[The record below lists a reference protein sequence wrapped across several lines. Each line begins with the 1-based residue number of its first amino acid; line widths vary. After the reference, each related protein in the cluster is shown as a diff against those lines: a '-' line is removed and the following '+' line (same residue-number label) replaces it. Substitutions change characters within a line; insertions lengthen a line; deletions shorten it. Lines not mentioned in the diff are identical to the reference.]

1 MTETPGDAQ
10 PEADND
16 VSFEDVS
23 FEDVSFEDVS
33 FEEALAE
40 LRAIVERLES
50 GESRLDEAIAA
61 YEKGAKLKQFCEAK
75 LRAAQL
81 TVERIALGKDGPS
94 AAPFDG
100 KS

>member
-1 MTETPGDAQ
+1 MTETAR
-10 PEADND
+10 PEAGN
-16 VSFEDVS
+16 
-23 FEDVSFEDVS
+23 DVS

-61 YEKGAKLKQFCEAK
+61 YEKGAKLKQLCEAK

-81 TVERIALGKDGPS
+81 MVERIALGKDGPS
-94 AAPFDG
+94 AVPFDG

>member
-1 MTETPGDAQ
+1 MTKESPAAA
-10 PEADND
+10 EAGSDK
-16 VSFEDVS
+16 SFED
-23 FEDVSFEDVS
+23 
-33 FEEALAE
+33 ALAE

-61 YEKGAKLKQFCEAK
+61 YEKGAALKRLCEAK

-81 TVERIALGKDGPS
+81 TVERITLNAEG
-94 AAPFDG
+94 AETQPFDS

>member
-1 MTETPGDAQ
+1 MTEKSAV
-10 PEADND
+10 
-16 VSFEDVS
+16 VSE
-23 FEDVSFEDVS
+23 ELS

-50 GESRLDEAIAA
+50 GESKLDEAIAA
-61 YEKGAKLKQFCEAK
+61 YEKGAALKRLCEAK

-81 TVERIALGKDGPS
+81 TVERIALNAEGPETT
-94 AAPFDG
+94 PFET

>member
-1 MTETPGDAQ
+1 MTEKSAD
-10 PEADND
+10 EA
-16 VSFEDVS
+16 SGEK
-23 FEDVSFEDVS
+23 S

-50 GESRLDEAIAA
+50 GESRLDEAIQA
-61 YEKGAKLKQFCEAK
+61 YEKGAELKRLCEAK

-81 TVERIALGKDGPS
+81 TVERITLNAEGPETS
-94 AAPFDG
+94 PFEP

>member
-1 MTETPGDAQ
+1 MSEKSGGESAVN
-10 PEADND
+10 E
-16 VSFEDVS
+16 EM
-23 FEDVSFEDVS
+23 S

-61 YEKGAKLKQFCEAK
+61 YEKGAALKRLCEAK

-81 TVERIALGKDGPS
+81 TVERIALSAEGPE
-94 AAPFDG
+94 AKPFDP

>member
-1 MTETPGDAQ
+1 MTKES
-10 PEADND
+10 ADSAASSE
-16 VSFEDVS
+16 VSFED
-23 FEDVSFEDVS
+23 
-33 FEEALAE
+33 ALAE

-61 YEKGAKLKQFCEAK
+61 YEKGAELKRLCEAK

-81 TVERIALGKDGPS
+81 TVERIALNAEG
-94 AAPFDG
+94 AETQPFDP

>member
-1 MTETPGDAQ
+1 MTETDPN
-10 PEADND
+10 ADL
-16 VSFEDVS
+16 
-23 FEDVSFEDVS
+23 S

-61 YEKGAKLKQFCEAK
+61 YEKGAKLKQLCEAK

-81 TVERIALGKDGPS
+81 TVERISLGSEGPQS
-94 AAPFDG
+94 APFDP